1 MIPVLTKSEAYKID
15 KDTIISGCSTELELM
30 DNAGMKIAQFFCEKI
45 SDPFNQKVL
54 VVSGKGNNGGDG
66 RNTKK
71 LQGANRIVGA
81 LSGDVLDGD
90 ADIGD
95 DKAGV
100 VTLS

>member
-1 MIPVLTKSEAYKID
+1 MSSAAMPQRRNSPINKSNNDLGNNNRVNEFTFVNNNDHPSSIHNNVKNG
-15 KDTIISGCSTELELM
+15 K
-30 DNAGMKIAQFFCEKI
+30 
-45 SDPFNQKVL
+45 QKNN
-54 VVSGKGNNGGDG
+54 SNNGGDG